1 MVFVTVNLSGY
12 LTRDSVRSNC
22 MGRQV
27 PGWTGY
33 PEHPSGMLPFPS
45 GFGGG
50 ISDNCKLD

>member
-12 LTRDSVRSNC
+12 LTGDSVRSNC

-45 GFGGG
+45 GFGGHIG
-50 ISDNCKLD
+50 

>member
-12 LTRDSVRSNC
+12 FTRDSVRFNC

-33 PEHPSGMLPFPS
+33 PEYPSGMLPFPS
-45 GFGGG
+45 GFGGHIG
-50 ISDNCKLD
+50 